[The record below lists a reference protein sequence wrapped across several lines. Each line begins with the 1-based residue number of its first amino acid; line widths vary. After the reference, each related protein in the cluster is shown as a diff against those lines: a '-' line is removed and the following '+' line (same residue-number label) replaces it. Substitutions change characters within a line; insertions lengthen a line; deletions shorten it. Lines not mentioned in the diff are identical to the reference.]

1 MRRLI
6 TLGVLVLAVVG
17 VATYLDGAFP
27 TSSTLGKLEQFRRAL
42 KGVARRRGASA
53 SDTVP
58 STMSSGSR
66 DWLCRRIVE
75 DTPDTVVFADRD
87 GVIRLWNSAAEAMF
101 GYSADEAL
109 GQTLDLVVPQRHRD
123 AHWEGFRR
131 VVATGVS
138 KYGTE
143 LLKVP
148 ALRKDGSR
156 ISLEF
161 SIALVRDEDDR
172 VAGVA
177 AVMRDV
183 TARWLEEKALHER
196 LAASEAQLA
205 AAGLEQPWKKL
216 TS

>member
-1 MRRLI
+1 M
-6 TLGVLVLAVVG
+6 AN
-17 VATYLDGAFP
+17 
-27 TSSTLGKLEQFRRAL
+27 E
-42 KGVARRRGASA
+42 
-53 SDTVP
+53 
-58 STMSSGSR
+58 SR

-75 DTPDTVVFADRD
+75 DTPDAVVFADRD

-109 GQTLDLVVPQRHRD
+109 GQSLDLVVPERHRD

-131 VVATGVS
+131 VMRTGVS

-148 ALRKDGSR
+148 ALRRDGTR

-172 VAGVA
+172 VAGAA
-177 AVMRDV
+177 AVLRDV
-183 TARWLEEKALHER
+183 TARWHEEKALRER
-196 LAASEAQLA
+196 LAASEAEIA
-205 AAGLEQPWKKL
+205 AAGLEAQRAK
-216 TS
+216 